1 MSRSKQV
8 DKQRWKVPFPI
19 KVAMGI
25 IGTFFILVAIAGTLV
40 HGQGNITA
48 GFNSTAPE
56 SGPAPSGG
64 SECVKNDPNN
74 GLTYVALKCIIEHD
88 TRAQMCSDLRTGAT
102 PINAS
107 KDAFDVLCNGI
118 S

>member
-25 IGTFFILVAIAGTLV
+25 IGTFFILMAIVGTLV
-40 HGQGNITA
+40 HGQGNLTA
-48 GFNSTAPE
+48 GFNGTATTTQPPAST
-56 SGPAPSGG
+56 
-64 SECVKNDPNN
+64 SECVKNDQNN
-74 GLTYVALKCIIEHD
+74 GLTYIALKCIIEHD
-88 TRAQMCSDLRTGAT
+88 SRAQMCSDLRTGAA